1 MSEFD
6 LKYLITVLISIDIL
20 LMAVCVFLIL
30 KIRLIPKTEVFERG
44 IKIFESMIGDA
55 DEVSGQF
62 QEQIRIKYSQIKNLS
77 VQLDNRIDS
86 LNIMLNRADILLSEG
101 KSVPKV
107 NLPAGSILNR
117 QNEIVELAGK
127 GCSVEEIANRLLI
140 SKGEIKL
147 ILDLNFAA
155 QGDRLKAK
163 GEKHA

>member
-117 QNEIVELAGK
+117 QNEIIELAGK

-147 ILDLNFAA
+147 ILDLNLAT
-155 QGDRLKAK
+155 QGDKLKDER
-163 GEKHA
+163 EKHA